1 MTEASPK
8 QASKPRKAAAKATA
22 APTSITMRRALSDKA
37 LLGNV
42 FASGIL
48 RGDSWMTWRALLVAA
63 MGEPLTDAER
73 AAFTRLTGKASE
85 PLERVDEFVTIAG
98 RRSGKSRGISV
109 LVCYLAALVDHS
121 AVLAPGER
129 GVVLC
134 LAPTAR
140 QANIV
145 LDYVVGAL
153 EQSPLLSK
161 LIKSKTA
168 DCISLT
174 NNIDIEVRPASF
186 RGVRG
191 VTCVAVI
198 CDEAAFFFSDD
209 TGSTNPDTA
218 ILDAVR
224 PSLLTTNGML
234 AMISSPYWR
243 RGVLYEAWNKHYG
256 EKGDKSVLVAAGS
269 SKDFNS
275 TISQK
280 RIDRAYAEDAIAA
293 QTEYGGAWRSDIEA
307 FLSIEAVRAVVMPG
321 VFELP
326 PSPGRDYIGFVDPSG
341 GSSDSM
347 TLAIGFKQDNAA
359 VLACL
364 RETKPPFS
372 PAAVVAEYVQ
382 VLQKYGCKEVIGD
395 AYAKEW
401 VQESFRS
408 LNIRY
413 RQSDKNRSEIYL
425 EALSAINSRQVSL
438 LDNQKLVQQLVSL
451 ERRTARSGKDSV
463 DHRNGSHDDMANSA
477 MGALIYA
484 LASERRKAVLHWSG
498 IPNSDRSSYGYEQV
512 SSHLIF

>member
-1 MTEASPK
+1 MTSPAPKPASE
-8 QASKPRKAAAKATA
+8 PRKPAAKTKGA
-22 APTSITMRRALSDKA
+22 ASTVTMREALTDKK
-37 LLGNV
+37 LLGRV
-42 FASGIL
+42 FERGLL
-48 RGDSWMTWRALLVAA
+48 RGDSWLPWRALLVGA
-63 MGEPLTDAER
+63 MGEELTADER
-73 AAFTRLTGKASE
+73 AAFTRLTGRSHE
-85 PLERVDEFVTIAG
+85 PVERVDEFVAIAG

-109 LVCYLAALVDHS
+109 LVGYLACLVDHS
-121 AVLAPGER
+121 SVLSPGER

-145 LDYVVGAL
+145 LDYTVGVL
-153 EQSPLLSK
+153 EQSPVLSRLVK
-161 LIKSKTA
+161 NKTA

-174 NNIDIEVRPASF
+174 NGIDIEIRPASF

-234 AMISSPYWR
+234 AMISSPYAR
-243 RGVLYEAWNKHYG
+243 RGILYEAWNKHWG

-280 RIDRAYAEDAIAA
+280 RIDRAYAEDPVAA
-293 QTEYGGAWRSDIEA
+293 QTEYGGIWRSDIEA
-307 FLSIEAVRAVVMPG
+307 FLSLEAVRAVVMPG

-326 PSPGRDYIGFVDPSG
+326 PQPGRQYFGFCDPSG

-347 TLAIGFKQDNAA
+347 TLGIAFRTDEGGA
-359 VLACL
+359 VLVCL

-382 VLQKYGCKEVIGD
+382 VLRKYGCEEVYGD
-395 AYAKEW
+395 AYASQW
-401 VQESFRS
+401 VEEPFRN
-408 LNIRY
+408 LEIRY
-413 RQSDKNRSEIYL
+413 RQADKNRSEIYL
-425 EALSAINSRQVSL
+425 EAMAAINSKQVSL
-438 LDNQKLVQQLVSL
+438 LYNPKLVQQLVSL
-451 ERRTARSGKDSV
+451 ERRTSRSGKDSV
-463 DHRNGSHDDMANSA
+463 DHRANQHDDLANA
-477 MGALIYA
+477 GMGAVIYA
-484 LASERRKAVLHWSG
+484 LASERRRAVLHWGG
-498 IPNSDRSSYGYEQV
+498 IPSRSYGDFHE
-512 SSHLIF
+512 SHQHLRY